1 MTRVLLVD
9 DHPVVLRGLSSLI
22 ASDEGLELIG
32 VAGTVA
38 EAIALAVAPDVA
50 VIDLHLPDGD
60 GIRLGAELKARWP
73 ELRVLILTM
82 NADSNSVVRSLG
94 AGLDGYLLKD
104 ADPEELLSAIHS
116 AANGLLVLGRG
127 ASEAVV
133 RATYRRP
140 APMRWPSWT
149 RGRLRSSRCSSMGSP
164 RRRWRPGSSW
174 RRKPSSTASPTSWA
188 SSASTTG
195 RRPSRWAG
203 LPVSGADDTRATD
216 DASRSV
222 ASR

>member
-38 EAIALAVAPDVA
+38 EAIALAMAPDVA

-94 AGLDGYLLKD
+94 AGLDGYILKD

-133 RATYRRP
+133 RATIS
-140 APMRWPSWT
+140 APSADALAVLDAREVEILALLVDGLSTSQVAARLFLAPKTILNRVSDIVGKLGVDN
-149 RGRLRSSRCSSMGSP
+149 RAEAIALGR
-164 RRRWRPGSSW
+164 
-174 RRKPSSTASPTSWA
+174 A
-188 SSASTTG
+188 
-195 RRPSRWAG
+195 AG
-203 LPVSGADDTRATD
+203 LGGR
-216 DASRSV
+216 
-222 ASR
+222 

>member
-38 EAIALAVAPDVA
+38 EAIAQAVAPDVA

-133 RATYRRP
+133 RATIS
-140 APMRWPSWT
+140 APSADALAVLDAREVEILALLVDGLSTSQVAARLFLAPKTILNRVSDIVGKLGVDN
-149 RGRLRSSRCSSMGSP
+149 RAEAIALGR
-164 RRRWRPGSSW
+164 
-174 RRKPSSTASPTSWA
+174 A
-188 SSASTTG
+188 
-195 RRPSRWAG
+195 AG
-203 LPVSGADDTRATD
+203 LGGR
-216 DASRSV
+216 
-222 ASR
+222 

>member
-1 MTRVLLVD
+1 MTRVLIVD

-22 ASDEGLELIG
+22 ASDEGLEIIG

-38 EAIALAVAPDVA
+38 EAIALAGVPDVA

-82 NADSNSVVRSLG
+82 NADSNSVVRSVG

-133 RATYRRP
+133 RV
-140 APMRWPSWT
+140 
-149 RGRLRSSRCSSMGSP
+149 
-164 RRRWRPGSSW
+164 
-174 RRKPSSTASPTSWA
+174 TASAPKADALAVLNAREVEILALLVDGLSTSQVA
-188 SSASTTG
+188 ARLFLAPKTILNRVSDIVGKLGVDNRAEAIALG
-195 RRPSRWAG
+195 RAAG
-203 LPVSGADDTRATD
+203 LGGR
-216 DASRSV
+216 
-222 ASR
+222 

>member
-82 NADSNSVVRSLG
+82 NADSNSVVRSVG

-133 RATYRRP
+133 RATRS
-140 APMRWPSWT
+140 APSADALAVLDAREVEILALLVDGLSTSQVAARLFLAPKTILNRVSDIVGKLGVDN
-149 RGRLRSSRCSSMGSP
+149 RAEAIVLGR
-164 RRRWRPGSSW
+164 
-174 RRKPSSTASPTSWA
+174 A
-188 SSASTTG
+188 
-195 RRPSRWAG
+195 AG
-203 LPVSGADDTRATD
+203 LGGR
-216 DASRSV
+216 
-222 ASR
+222 

>member
-32 VAGTVA
+32 VAGTVG

-133 RATYRRP
+133 RATIS
-140 APMRWPSWT
+140 APSADALAVLDAREVEILALLVDGLSTSQVAARLFLAPKTILNRVSDIVGKLGVNN
-149 RGRLRSSRCSSMGSP
+149 RAEAIALGR
-164 RRRWRPGSSW
+164 
-174 RRKPSSTASPTSWA
+174 A
-188 SSASTTG
+188 
-195 RRPSRWAG
+195 AG
-203 LPVSGADDTRATD
+203 LGGR
-216 DASRSV
+216 
-222 ASR
+222 

>member
-22 ASDEGLELIG
+22 ASDEGLEIIG

-133 RATYRRP
+133 RATIS
-140 APMRWPSWT
+140 APSADALAVLDAREVEILALLVDGLSTSQVAARLFLAPKTILNRVSDIVGKLGVDN
-149 RGRLRSSRCSSMGSP
+149 RAEAIALGR
-164 RRRWRPGSSW
+164 
-174 RRKPSSTASPTSWA
+174 A
-188 SSASTTG
+188 
-195 RRPSRWAG
+195 AG
-203 LPVSGADDTRATD
+203 LGGR
-216 DASRSV
+216 
-222 ASR
+222 